1 MPATPFHLGP
11 GVLIKAVAP
20 QQFSMAAYS
29 LAQVAIDIEP
39 GYYLLRHESP
49 VHRDA
54 HTFLLGG
61 MIGVLSGLIVSRVG
75 PRVVRARDVVGEA
88 IAAEYRLSVAV
99 LSGFFGGIFHSV
111 LDALM
116 HADVHPFRPFS
127 GANPLLGLVSDRMIY
142 LFCIVT
148 GLVGAVVLLALE
160 RRPRRFH

>member
-11 GVLIKAVAP
+11 GVLLKAVAP
-20 QQFSMAAYS
+20 QQFSMAAYT
-29 LAQVAIDIEP
+29 LAQVAIDVEP
-39 GYYLLRHESP
+39 AYYILRHQLP

-75 PRVVRARDVVGEA
+75 PRLVRARDVVGEA

-99 LSGFFGGIFHSV
+99 LSGLFGGILHIV
-111 LDALM
+111 LDGLM
-116 HADVHPFRPFS
+116 HADLRPFSPFS